1 MYITLFRLSKYKR
14 LMMSNIQSF
23 EWTPTKNLLIMIGS
37 NGSGKSS
44 IMDELC
50 PIPSRH
56 TNFEKGGEK
65 EFHCTHNGSRYQLI
79 SKYGHG
85 TGSHTFIKDNVK
97 LNDEGTFKIQEEL
110 VYQEFG
116 LTKELHDI
124 CTGRIKF
131 TQMSTSKRREILTRM
146 SVVNLDETFDL
157 FKDLKTEHRSQ
168 KGLVDTITKRL
179 VNDNGDLPSDAEM
192 SLMRQQTHKLTERL
206 NRLFQEQTQ
215 NTRSRFSSIE
225 QAEQE
230 LNGIV
235 QTAKGILYKFPYLP
249 KNVVVKD
256 HVEYQAE
263 FAMAR
268 EQYTA
273 IKAVID
279 RLAEE
284 LDNLRTTSPS
294 GMEVAPETITELTE
308 SIQALDTEIHDLNDI
323 VVRYNNLNDVF
334 PLVAFDLFGRAS
346 TKTTILFDRLFEAM
360 NAFPENANGEISRA
374 GYNTR
379 SDRVKELKQIRN
391 QHDEKYTQLSTRL
404 MRLKGCETVICP
416 KCEHGFK
423 PGVNE
428 SEAGDIEKVLEQIGQ
443 QMDAIDE
450 EMKDHEMYRERYDD
464 YMCHVRN
471 FQNIVSEYREFDKL
485 WEFFGAKQ
493 VMYRT
498 PAKWKGKL
506 IEWSKAMDS
515 YTQSRLRYEELQRK
529 TKRLDE
535 LKAIDKDAL
544 AYTRERC
551 EALEHEINTK
561 YTQAQDL
568 HEFLSTMKQCETEI
582 LSNIDAI
589 DSTIHRYNDWKA
601 RMQQHAEWCVNQAY
615 GAEIQEI
622 QVQLAETTR
631 TLTQMEQ
638 RETTIRAL
646 ENEVSHA
653 TGVMSELAVL
663 IKAISPNGGLLG
675 RYLLGFMQG
684 VVKIVNAYIDEVW
697 TYPME
702 VLPSKIEKDELD
714 YNFPLKV
721 AGGKVVAADIAS
733 GSDSQLEIVNF
744 GFAMAMRKFLG
755 LDDFPLFLDETGRT
769 FDEQHRENFVPFV
782 NRLIENGQF
791 RQVFFISHFSSQHGA
806 FNQAE
811 VMVLDP
817 TNVTV
822 PDVYNKNCV
831 IK

>member
-44 IMDELC
+44 IMDELS

-56 TNFEKGGEK
+56 TNFEKTGEK
-65 EFHCTHNGSRYQLI
+65 EFHCSHNGVKYRLL

-85 TGSHTFIKDNVK
+85 TGNHSFIRDGEE
-97 LNDEGTFKIQEEL
+97 LNSGGTFKVQEDL
-110 VYQEFG
+110 CYQEFG
-116 LTKELHDI
+116 ITKELHDI

-131 TQMSTSKRREILTRM
+131 TQMSTAKRREILTRM

-157 FKDLKTEHRSQ
+157 FKELKTEHRSQ
-168 KGLVDTITKRL
+168 KGLIDTITKRL

-192 SLMRQQTHKLTERL
+192 SLMRQQTNKLTTRL

-215 NTRSRFSSIE
+215 NTRSRFSSLE
-225 QAEQE
+225 QAENE

-235 QTAKGILYKFPYLP
+235 QTAKGILYKYPYMPRNLI
-249 KNVVVKD
+249 VKD
-256 HVEYQAE
+256 HTEFQAE
-263 FAMAR
+263 HAMAR
-268 EQYTA
+268 EQYTS

-284 LDNLRTTSPS
+284 LDNLRTSTPS
-294 GMEVAPETITELTE
+294 TMEVAPETITELSNSVQE
-308 SIQALDTEIHDLNDI
+308 LEKEIDELATK
-323 VVRYNNLNDVF
+323 VETYNQLSDVF
-334 PLVAFDLFGRAS
+334 PLVAFDLQGDAS
-346 TKTTILFDRLFEAM
+346 RKLNTLFDRLYESM
-360 NAFPENANGEISRA
+360 NAFPENPDGEISRV
-374 GYNTR
+374 GYNKCAER
-379 SDRVKELKQIRN
+379 IQELRQFKQN
-391 QHDEKYTQLSTRL
+391 FEGKYSQLSTRL
-404 MRLKGCETVICP
+404 MRLKGCETVVCP

-423 PGVNE
+423 PGVDE
-428 SEAGDIEKVLEQIGQ
+428 SEAGKIEEAMAKIAE
-443 QMDAIDE
+443 QMDRVDAERKERD
-450 EMKDHEMYRERYDD
+450 MYAERYDE
-464 YMCHVRN
+464 YMGHVRG
-471 FQNIVSEYREFDKL
+471 FVGIVNEYREFDKL
-485 WEFFGAKQ
+485 WEFMSERQ
-493 VMYRT
+493 MMYRT
-498 PAKWKGKL
+498 PAAWKGPL
-506 IEWSKAMDS
+506 IEWHRHMDL
-515 YTQSRLRYEELQRK
+515 YTQMRQKEALLSRK
-529 TKRLDE
+529 AKRLEE

-568 HEFLSTMKQCETEI
+568 GEYLSVMKQCETEI
-582 LSNIDAI
+582 LGNIDAI
-589 DSTIHRYNDWKA
+589 ENVVSCYGDWKA
-601 RMQQHAEWCVNQAY
+601 RMQHHAEWCINQAY
-615 GAEIQEI
+615 AAEIQEI

-653 TGVMSELAVL
+653 SSVMSDLGIL

-675 RYLLGFMQG
+675 RYLMGFMQG
-684 VVKIVNAYIDEVW
+684 VVTIVNAYIDEVW

-702 VLPSKIEKDELD
+702 VLPSKVEKDELD

-721 AGGKVVAADIAS
+721 AGGKVVAADIS
-733 GSDSQLEIVNF
+733 NGSDSQLEIVNF

-822 PDVYNKNCV
+822 PDIFNKNV
-831 IK
+831 RIQ

>member
-1 MYITLFRLSKYKR
+1 MHITLFRLSKYKR

-44 IMDELC
+44 IMDELS

-56 TNFEKGGEK
+56 TNFEKTGEK
-65 EFHCTHNGSRYQLI
+65 EIHCSHGGVKYRLL

-85 TGSHTFIKDNVK
+85 TGNHSFIRDNVE
-97 LNDEGTFKIQEEL
+97 LNTGGTFKVQEDL
-110 VYQEFG
+110 CYQEFG

-131 TQMSTSKRREILTRM
+131 TQMSTAKRREILTRM

-157 FKDLKTEHRSQ
+157 FKSLKTEHRSQ
-168 KGLVDTITKRL
+168 KGLIDTITRRL
-179 VNDNGDLPSDAEM
+179 VNDNGDLPSDSEM
-192 SLMRQQTHKLTERL
+192 SLMRQQTNKLTQRL

-215 NTRSRFSSIE
+215 NTRQRFNSLE

-230 LNGIV
+230 LGAIV
-235 QTAKGILYKFPYLP
+235 QTAKGILYKYPYMP
-249 KNVVVKD
+249 KGLVVED
-256 HVEYQAE
+256 HVEFQAE
-263 FAMAR
+263 YAMAR
-268 EQYTA
+268 EHYTA

-284 LDNLRTTSPS
+284 LDNLRTTTPS
-294 GMEVAPETITELTE
+294 NMEVAPETITELAE
-308 SIQALDTEIHDLNDI
+308 SINVLDNEIHELNEKVIAYNDLNDI
-323 VVRYNNLNDVF
+323 F
-334 PLVAFDLFGRAS
+334 PLVSFDLMGDAS
-346 TKTTILFDRLFEAM
+346 RKLNTLFDRLYESM
-360 NAFPENANGEISRA
+360 NAFPENANGDISRV
-374 GYNTR
+374 GFNQR
-379 SDRVKELKQIRN
+379 SERVQELKKFKRTFE
-391 QHDEKYTQLSTRL
+391 EKYTQLSTRL
-404 MRLKGCETVICP
+404 MRLKGCTTVVCP
-416 KCEHGFK
+416 KCDHGFK
-423 PGVNE
+423 PGVDE
-428 SEAGDIEKVLEQIGQ
+428 TEVPTIEAAMKEVADK
-443 QMDAIDE
+443 MDRVDAELKELDL
-450 EMKDHEMYRERYDD
+450 YLERYDE
-464 YMCHVRN
+464 YMGHVRN
-471 FQNIVSEYREFDKL
+471 FQNIVGEYREFDKL
-485 WEFFGAKQ
+485 WEFFGTKQ

-498 PAKWKGKL
+498 PAAWKGKL
-506 IEWSKAMDS
+506 IEWHRHMDLF
-515 YTQSRLRYEELQRK
+515 TQSRLKYDNVQRK
-529 TKRLDE
+529 VKRLDE

-568 HEFLSTMKQCETEI
+568 NDYLAVMKQCETEI
-582 LSNIDAI
+582 LGNIDSI
-589 DSTIHRYNDWKA
+589 EKVITRYADWKG

-615 GAEIQEI
+615 SEEIKAI

-646 ENEVSHA
+646 ENEVTHA
-653 TGVMSELAVL
+653 SGVMSELGIL

-675 RYLLGFMQG
+675 KYLMGFMQG
-684 VVKIVNAYIDEVW
+684 VVTIVNAYIEEVW

-702 VLPSKIEKDELD
+702 VLPSKVEKDELD

-721 AGGKVVAADIAS
+721 AGGKVIAADIS
-733 GSDSQLEIVNF
+733 NGSDSQLEIVNF
-744 GFAMAMRKFLG
+744 GFAMAMRKFLN
-755 LDDFPLFLDETGRT
+755 LEDFPLFLDETGRT

-811 VMVLDP
+811 IMVLDP

-822 PDVYNKNCV
+822 PEVYNKNV
-831 IK
+831 LIR